1 MIQVREVINKDEKS
15 FLTAEILTDLQSG
28 LGFMKPPEHIL
39 MML

>member
-1 MIQVREVINKDEKS
+1 MIQVREAINKDEKS

>member
-1 MIQVREVINKDEKS
+1 MIQVREVINKEEKS

>member
-28 LGFMKPPEHIL
+28 LGFMKLPEHIL
-39 MML
+39 MLL

>member
-15 FLTAEILTDLQSG
+15 FLTTVILTDLQSC
-28 LGFMKPPEHIL
+28 LEFMKPPEHIL

>member
-28 LGFMKPPEHIL
+28 LGFMKPTEHIL